1 MKNKAARIILTITA
15 SMFIG
20 ASIVPLP
27 IRGYALETK
36 QEKEEDK
43 IAVDTI
49 AEKSVTLKVDAGY
62 VYAIQ
67 TKDKDGKNVWKWAD
81 LKQYSEVKDGDKK
94 GLTLVTFSDLEPDTD
109 YIFAKKPFWKLESEE
124 SIITGTIH
132 TKKIETQS
140 SKETEGKKES
150 GAAKETE
157 GKKETVSVKETES
170 KKETESVKE
179 AESKKE
185 TESVKETESKK
196 ETESV
201 KETESKKET
210 ESVKETESKK
220 ETESVKET
228 ENKKETESVKETESK
243 KETESVK
250 ETESKKETESVK
262 ETENKKETESVK
274 ETETKPVEKVD
285 PPSLKER
292 AETSIALQDVKDAEY
307 GIKKEDGTY
316 NWQTSGVFDNLT
328 TNTEYFFKIR
338 MISGAESE
346 EVMYKTLIP
355 FEGSVI
361 TGIAE
366 GASYVSGTKL
376 TATAVGNG
384 MDNVNPSD
392 GDSRWIPRS
401 WDWGREAYK
410 DWKEPGYSTT
420 FTLVEVGKY
429 RMTVEFEREE
439 YSKDVWKSTGVLK
452 KTSVQFKVTEA
463 ETANYTITATAGAN
477 GSIDPQG
484 NITVEKG
491 NDIAFTFKPNNGY
504 QVSKVYVDGRE
515 TPIAANSFSF
525 KKVNANHT
533 LSVTF
538 EQAKKIDSPK
548 TGDEMKSKPVIAIM
562 AVSGI
567 ILIGIVLYT
576 IKKKK

>member
-262 ETENKKETESVK
+262 ETESKKKTESVK

-292 AETSIALQDVKDAEY
+292 TETSIALQDVKDAEY

-338 MISGAESE
+338 MISGVESE

-463 ETANYTITATAGAN
+463 ETVNYTITATAGAN

-548 TGDEMKSKPVIAIM
+548 TGDAMKSKPVIAIM

>member
-196 ETESV
+196 ET
-201 KETESKKET
+201 K
-210 ESVKETESKK
+210 
-220 ETESVKET
+220 
-228 ENKKETESVKETESK
+228 
-243 KETESVK
+243 
-250 ETESKKETESVK
+250 SVK

-292 AETSIALQDVKDAEY
+292 TETSIALQDVKDAEY

-401 WDWGREAYK
+401 WDWGREVYK

-463 ETANYTITATAGAN
+463 ETVNYTITATAGAN

-548 TGDEMKSKPVIAIM
+548 TGDAMKSKPVIAIM

>member
-262 ETENKKETESVK
+262 ETESKKETESVK

-292 AETSIALQDVKDAEY
+292 TETSIALQDVKDAEY

-548 TGDEMKSKPVIAIM
+548 TGDAMKSKPVIAIM

>member
-228 ENKKETESVKETESK
+228 ESKKETESVKETESK

-262 ETENKKETESVK
+262 ETE
-274 ETETKPVEKVD
+274 TKPVEKVD

-292 AETSIALQDVKDAEY
+292 TETSIALQDVKDAEY

-392 GDSRWIPRS
+392 GDIRWIPRS

-548 TGDEMKSKPVIAIM
+548 TGDAMKSKPVIAIM

>member
-49 AEKSVTLKVDAGY
+49 AEKSVTLKADAGY

-201 KETESKKET
+201 KETESKKEI
-210 ESVKETESKK
+210 
-220 ETESVKET
+220 
-228 ENKKETESVKETESK
+228 
-243 KETESVK
+243 ESVK

-292 AETSIALQDVKDAEY
+292 TETSIALQDVKDAEY

-463 ETANYTITATAGAN
+463 ETVNYTITATAGAN

-491 NDIAFTFKPNNGY
+491 KDIAFTFKPNNGY

>member
-185 TESVKETESKK
+185 TESVKEIESKK

-228 ENKKETESVKETESK
+228 ESK
-243 KETESVK
+243 KE
-250 ETESKKETESVK
+250 
-262 ETENKKETESVK
+262 NESVK

-292 AETSIALQDVKDAEY
+292 TETSIALQDVKDAEY

-463 ETANYTITATAGAN
+463 ETVNYTITATAGAN

>member
-67 TKDKDGKNVWKWAD
+67 TKDKDGKNVWKWPD

-228 ENKKETESVKETESK
+228 ESK
-243 KETESVK
+243 KE
-250 ETESKKETESVK
+250 
-262 ETENKKETESVK
+262 NESVK

-292 AETSIALQDVKDAEY
+292 TETSIALQDVKDAEY

-548 TGDEMKSKPVIAIM
+548 TGDAMKSKPVIAIM

>member
-185 TESVKETESKK
+185 TESVKETENKKETESVKETESKK

-228 ENKKETESVKETESK
+228 E
-243 KETESVK
+243 
-250 ETESKKETESVK
+250 
-262 ETENKKETESVK
+262 
-274 ETETKPVEKVD
+274 TKPVEKVD

-292 AETSIALQDVKDAEY
+292 TETSIALQDVKDAEY

-463 ETANYTITATAGAN
+463 ETVNYTITATAGAN

-548 TGDEMKSKPVIAIM
+548 TGDAMKSKPVIAIM

>member
-196 ETESV
+196 ETKSV
-201 KETESKKET
+201 M
-210 ESVKETESKK
+210 
-220 ETESVKET
+220 ET

-262 ETENKKETESVK
+262 ETESKKETESVKETESKKETESVKETESKKETESVK

-292 AETSIALQDVKDAEY
+292 TETSIALQDVKDAEY

-376 TATAVGNG
+376 TTTAVGNG

-429 RMTVEFEREE
+429 RITVEFEREE

-463 ETANYTITATAGAN
+463 ETVNYTITATAGAN

-548 TGDEMKSKPVIAIM
+548 TGDAMKSKPVIAIM

>member
-157 GKKETVSVKETES
+157 GKKETASAKEMES

-179 AESKKE
+179 AESKKETESVKEIESKKE

-228 ENKKETESVKETESK
+228 E
-243 KETESVK
+243 
-250 ETESKKETESVK
+250 
-262 ETENKKETESVK
+262 
-274 ETETKPVEKVD
+274 TKPVEKVD

-292 AETSIALQDVKDAEY
+292 TETSIALQDVKDAEY

-376 TATAVGNG
+376 TATAIGNG

>member
-262 ETENKKETESVK
+262 ETE
-274 ETETKPVEKVD
+274 TKPVEKVD

-292 AETSIALQDVKDAEY
+292 TETSIALQDVKDAEY

-548 TGDEMKSKPVIAIM
+548 TGDAMKSKPVIAIM

>member
-1 MKNKAARIILTITA
+1 MKNKASRIILTITA

-185 TESVKETESKK
+185 TESVKEIESKKETESVKETESKK

-228 ENKKETESVKETESK
+228 ESK

-250 ETESKKETESVK
+250 ETES
-262 ETENKKETESVK
+262 KKETESVK

-292 AETSIALQDVKDAEY
+292 TETSIALQDVKDAEY

-463 ETANYTITATAGAN
+463 ETVNYTITATAGAN

-548 TGDEMKSKPVIAIM
+548 TGDAMKSKPVIAIM

>member
-228 ENKKETESVKETESK
+228 ES
-243 KETESVK
+243 
-250 ETESKKETESVK
+250 
-262 ETENKKETESVK
+262 KKETESVK

-292 AETSIALQDVKDAEY
+292 TETSIALQDVKDAEY

-463 ETANYTITATAGAN
+463 ETVNYTITATAGAN

>member
-262 ETENKKETESVK
+262 ETESKKETESVK

-285 PPSLKER
+285 PSSLKER
-292 AETSIALQDVKDAEY
+292 TETSIALQDVKDAEY

-361 TGIAE
+361 TGITE

-548 TGDEMKSKPVIAIM
+548 TGDAMKSKPVIAIM

>member
-49 AEKSVTLKVDAGY
+49 AEKSVTLKADAGY

-124 SIITGTIH
+124 SIITETIH

-140 SKETEGKKES
+140 SKDTEGKKES
-150 GAAKETE
+150 GAAQETEGKKEAESVKETE
-157 GKKETVSVKETES
+157 GKKETKSVKEAESKKETESVKETEGKKETESVKETESKKEAESVKETES
-170 KKETESVKE
+170 KKETKSVKE
-179 AESKKE
+179 TESKKE

-228 ENKKETESVKETESK
+228 E
-243 KETESVK
+243 
-250 ETESKKETESVK
+250 
-262 ETENKKETESVK
+262 
-274 ETETKPVEKVD
+274 TKTVEKVD
-285 PPSLKER
+285 TPSLKER
-292 AETSIALQDVKDAEY
+292 TETSIALQDVKDAEY

-463 ETANYTITATAGAN
+463 ETVNYTITATAGAN

-491 NDIAFTFKPNNGY
+491 KDIAFTFKPNNGY

-548 TGDEMKSKPVIAIM
+548 TGDAMKSKPVIAIM

-567 ILIGIVLYT
+567 ILIGIILYT

>member
-1 MKNKAARIILTITA
+1 MIEGYFREGVKMKNKAARIILTITA

-228 ENKKETESVKETESK
+228 ES
-243 KETESVK
+243 
-250 ETESKKETESVK
+250 
-262 ETENKKETESVK
+262 KKETESVK
-274 ETETKPVEKVD
+274 ETETKQVEKVD

-292 AETSIALQDVKDAEY
+292 TETSIALQDVKDAEY

-548 TGDEMKSKPVIAIM
+548 TGDAMKSKPVIAIM

>member
-185 TESVKETESKK
+185 TESVKEI
-196 ETESV
+196 
-201 KETESKKET
+201 ESKKET

-250 ETESKKETESVK
+250 ETESKKKTESVK
-262 ETENKKETESVK
+262 ETESKKENESVK

-292 AETSIALQDVKDAEY
+292 TETSIALQDVKDAEY

-548 TGDEMKSKPVIAIM
+548 TGDAMKSKPVIAIM

>member
-228 ENKKETESVKETESK
+228 ESK
-243 KETESVK
+243 KK
-250 ETESKKETESVK
+250 
-262 ETENKKETESVK
+262 TESVK

-292 AETSIALQDVKDAEY
+292 TETSIALQDVKDAEY

-338 MISGAESE
+338 MISGVESE

-463 ETANYTITATAGAN
+463 ETVNYTITATAGAN

-548 TGDEMKSKPVIAIM
+548 TGDAMKSKPVIAIM

>member
-228 ENKKETESVKETESK
+228 ES
-243 KETESVK
+243 
-250 ETESKKETESVK
+250 
-262 ETENKKETESVK
+262 KKETESVK

-285 PPSLKER
+285 PSSLKER
-292 AETSIALQDVKDAEY
+292 TETSIALQDVKDAEY

-361 TGIAE
+361 TGITE

-548 TGDEMKSKPVIAIM
+548 TGDAMKSKPVIAIM

>member
-1 MKNKAARIILTITA
+1 MKNKAARIILAVTA

-20 ASIVPLP
+20 ASVVPLS
-27 IRGYALETK
+27 IKGYALETK

-43 IAVDTI
+43 IVVDAV
-49 AEKSVTLKVDAGY
+49 AEKSVTLKADTGY

-81 LKQYSEVKDGDKK
+81 LKQYNEVKDGEKK
-94 GLTLVTFSDLEPDTD
+94 GITLVTFSDLVPDTD
-109 YIFAKKPFWKLESEE
+109 YVFAKKPFWKLESEE

-132 TKKIETQS
+132 TKKT
-140 SKETEGKKES
+140 ETES
-150 GAAKETE
+150 
-157 GKKETVSVKETES
+157 SKETES
-170 KKETESVKE
+170 KKETES
-179 AESKKE
+179 S
-185 TESVKETESKK
+185 KETESKK
-196 ETESV
+196 ETESSRETESKKETESS

-210 ESVKETESKK
+210 ESSKETESKK
-220 ETESVKET
+220 ETES
-228 ENKKETESVKETESK
+228 SKETESK
-243 KETESVK
+243 KETESSK
-250 ETESKKETESVK
+250 ETESKKETESSR
-262 ETENKKETESVK
+262 ETESKKETESSK
-274 ETETKPVEKVD
+274 ETESKKETEPETKPVEKMD

-292 AETSIALQDVKDAEY
+292 TETSIELNAVKDAEY

-401 WDWGREAYK
+401 WDWGREVYK

-463 ETANYTITATAGAN
+463 ETVNYTITATAGAN

-548 TGDEMKSKPVIAIM
+548 TGDAMKSKPVIAIM

>member
-81 LKQYSEVKDGDKK
+81 LKQYGEVKDGDKK

-228 ENKKETESVKETESK
+228 ES
-243 KETESVK
+243 
-250 ETESKKETESVK
+250 
-262 ETENKKETESVK
+262 KKETESVK

-292 AETSIALQDVKDAEY
+292 TETSIALQDVKDAEY

-548 TGDEMKSKPVIAIM
+548 TGDAMKSKPVIAIM

>member
-228 ENKKETESVKETESK
+228 ESKKETESVKETESK

-262 ETENKKETESVK
+262 ETE
-274 ETETKPVEKVD
+274 TKPVEKVD

-292 AETSIALQDVKDAEY
+292 TETSIALQDVKDAEY

-548 TGDEMKSKPVIAIM
+548 TGDAMKSKPVIAIM

-567 ILIGIVLYT
+567 ILIGIILYT

>member
-228 ENKKETESVKETESK
+228 ESKKETESVKETESK

-262 ETENKKETESVK
+262 ETE
-274 ETETKPVEKVD
+274 TKPVEKVD

-292 AETSIALQDVKDAEY
+292 TETSIALQDVKDAEY

-548 TGDEMKSKPVIAIM
+548 TGDAMKSKPVIAIM

>member
-185 TESVKETESKK
+185 TESVKEIESKKETESVKETESKK

-228 ENKKETESVKETESK
+228 E
-243 KETESVK
+243 
-250 ETESKKETESVK
+250 
-262 ETENKKETESVK
+262 
-274 ETETKPVEKVD
+274 TKPVEKVD

-292 AETSIALQDVKDAEY
+292 TETSIALQDVKDAEY

-376 TATAVGNG
+376 TATAIGNG

-463 ETANYTITATAGAN
+463 ETVNYTITATAGAN

-548 TGDEMKSKPVIAIM
+548 TGDAMKSKPVIAIM

>member
-157 GKKETVSVKETES
+157 GKKETASAKEMES

-228 ENKKETESVKETESK
+228 ES
-243 KETESVK
+243 
-250 ETESKKETESVK
+250 
-262 ETENKKETESVK
+262 KKETESVK

-292 AETSIALQDVKDAEY
+292 TETSIALQDVKDAEY

-376 TATAVGNG
+376 TATAIGNG

-463 ETANYTITATAGAN
+463 ETVNYTITATAGAN

>member
-185 TESVKETESKK
+185 TESVKEIESKK

-228 ENKKETESVKETESK
+228 ESK
-243 KETESVK
+243 KE
-250 ETESKKETESVK
+250 
-262 ETENKKETESVK
+262 NESVK

-292 AETSIALQDVKDAEY
+292 TETSIALQDVKDAEY

-376 TATAVGNG
+376 TATAIGNG

-463 ETANYTITATAGAN
+463 ETVNYTITATAGAN

-548 TGDEMKSKPVIAIM
+548 TGDAMKSKPVIAIM

>member
-262 ETENKKETESVK
+262 ETESKKENESVK

-292 AETSIALQDVKDAEY
+292 TETSIALQDVKDAEY

-463 ETANYTITATAGAN
+463 ETVNYTITATAGAN

-525 KKVNANHT
+525 KKVNANHM

-548 TGDEMKSKPVIAIM
+548 TGDAMKSKPVIAIM

>member
-185 TESVKETESKK
+185 TESVKEIESKK

-250 ETESKKETESVK
+250 ETESKKKTESVK
-262 ETENKKETESVK
+262 ETESKKENESVK

-292 AETSIALQDVKDAEY
+292 TETSIALQDVKDAEY

-548 TGDEMKSKPVIAIM
+548 TGDAMKSKPVIAIM

>member
-185 TESVKETESKK
+185 TESVKEIESKK

-228 ENKKETESVKETESK
+228 ESK
-243 KETESVK
+243 KE
-250 ETESKKETESVK
+250 
-262 ETENKKETESVK
+262 NESVK

-292 AETSIALQDVKDAEY
+292 TETSIALQDVKDAEY

-463 ETANYTITATAGAN
+463 ETVNYTITATAGAN

-548 TGDEMKSKPVIAIM
+548 TGDAMKSKPVIAIM

>member
-1 MKNKAARIILTITA
+1 MKEGVNMKNKAARIILAVTA

-20 ASIVPLP
+20 ASVVPLS
-27 IRGYALETK
+27 IKGYALETK

-43 IAVDTI
+43 IVVDAV
-49 AEKSVTLKVDAGY
+49 AEKSVTLKADTGY

-81 LKQYSEVKDGDKK
+81 LKQYNEVKDGEKK
-94 GLTLVTFSDLEPDTD
+94 GITLVTFSDLVPDTD
-109 YIFAKKPFWKLESEE
+109 YVFAKKPFWKLESEE

-132 TKKIETQS
+132 TKKTETES
-140 SKETEGKKES
+140 SKESDSK
-150 GAAKETE
+150 KETE
-157 GKKETVSVKETES
+157 SSKETES
-170 KKETESVKE
+170 KKETES
-179 AESKKE
+179 S
-185 TESVKETESKK
+185 KETESKK
-196 ETESV
+196 ETESSRETESKKETESL

-210 ESVKETESKK
+210 EP
-220 ETESVKET
+220 
-228 ENKKETESVKETESK
+228 
-243 KETESVK
+243 
-250 ETESKKETESVK
+250 
-262 ETENKKETESVK
+262 
-274 ETETKPVEKVD
+274 ETKPVEKME

-292 AETSIALQDVKDAEY
+292 TETSIELNAVKDAEY
-307 GIKKEDGTY
+307 GIKKDVGTY
-316 NWQTSGVFDNLT
+316 IWQTSGVFDNLK

-338 MISGAESE
+338 MKSEAESE
-346 EVMYKTLIP
+346 EIMYKTLIP

-361 TGIAE
+361 TGVAE

-384 MDNVNPSD
+384 MDNVNPSE

-420 FTLVEVGKY
+420 FTLVEVGNY

-439 YSKDVWKSTGVLK
+439 YSSNSWKAAGVLK

-491 NDIAFTFKPNNGY
+491 KDVAFAFKPANGY

-515 TPIAANSFSF
+515 TPIASNSFSF

-533 LSVTF
+533 ISVTF

-548 TGDEMKSKPVIAIM
+548 TGDAMKSKPVIAIM
-562 AVSGI
+562 VVSGI
-567 ILIGIVLYT
+567 VLIGIILYT
-576 IKKKK
+576 INKKKK

>member
-185 TESVKETESKK
+185 TESVKEIESKKETESVKETESKK

-228 ENKKETESVKETESK
+228 E
-243 KETESVK
+243 
-250 ETESKKETESVK
+250 
-262 ETENKKETESVK
+262 
-274 ETETKPVEKVD
+274 TKPVEKVD

-292 AETSIALQDVKDAEY
+292 TETSIALQDVKDAEY

-463 ETANYTITATAGAN
+463 ETVNYTITATAGAN

-515 TPIAANSFSF
+515 TPIAANGFSF

>member
-185 TESVKETESKK
+185 TESVKEIESKK

-201 KETESKKET
+201 KETESKKEI

-250 ETESKKETESVK
+250 ETESKKE
-262 ETENKKETESVK
+262 NESVK

-292 AETSIALQDVKDAEY
+292 TETSIALQDVKDAEY

-548 TGDEMKSKPVIAIM
+548 TGDAMKSKPVIAIM

>member
-228 ENKKETESVKETESK
+228 ES
-243 KETESVK
+243 
-250 ETESKKETESVK
+250 
-262 ETENKKETESVK
+262 KKETESVK

-292 AETSIALQDVKDAEY
+292 TETSIALQDVKDAEY

-355 FEGSVI
+355 FEGSVM

-548 TGDEMKSKPVIAIM
+548 TGDAMKSKPVIAIM

>member
-185 TESVKETESKK
+185 TESVKEIESKKETESVKETESKK

-228 ENKKETESVKETESK
+228 E
-243 KETESVK
+243 
-250 ETESKKETESVK
+250 
-262 ETENKKETESVK
+262 
-274 ETETKPVEKVD
+274 TKQVEKVD

-292 AETSIALQDVKDAEY
+292 TETSIALQDVKDAEY

-463 ETANYTITATAGAN
+463 ETVNYTITATAGAN

-548 TGDEMKSKPVIAIM
+548 TGDAMKSKPVIAIM

>member
-1 MKNKAARIILTITA
+1 MKNKAARIILAVTA

-20 ASIVPLP
+20 ASVVPLS
-27 IRGYALETK
+27 IKGYALETK

-43 IAVDTI
+43 IVVDAV
-49 AEKSVTLKVDAGY
+49 AEKSVTLKADTGY

-81 LKQYSEVKDGDKK
+81 LKQYNEVKDGEKK
-94 GLTLVTFSDLEPDTD
+94 GITLVTFSDLVPDTD
-109 YIFAKKPFWKLESEE
+109 YVFAKKPFWKLESEE

-132 TKKIETQS
+132 TKKTETES
-140 SKETEGKKES
+140 SKESDSK
-150 GAAKETE
+150 KETE
-157 GKKETVSVKETES
+157 SSKETES
-170 KKETESVKE
+170 KKETES
-179 AESKKE
+179 S
-185 TESVKETESKK
+185 KETESKK
-196 ETESV
+196 ETESSRETESKKETESS

-210 ESVKETESKK
+210 ESSKETESKK
-220 ETESVKET
+220 ETES
-228 ENKKETESVKETESK
+228 SKETESK
-243 KETESVK
+243 KETESSK
-250 ETESKKETESVK
+250 ETESKKETESSR
-262 ETENKKETESVK
+262 ETESKKETESLK
-274 ETETKPVEKVD
+274 ETESKKETEPETKPVEKME

-292 AETSIALQDVKDAEY
+292 TETSIELNAVKDAEY
-307 GIKKEDGTY
+307 GIKKDDGTY
-316 NWQTSGVFDNLT
+316 IWQTSGVFDNLK

-338 MISGAESE
+338 MKSEAESE
-346 EVMYKTLIP
+346 EIMYKTLIP

-361 TGIAE
+361 TGVAE

-384 MDNVNPSD
+384 MDNVNPSE

-420 FTLVEVGKY
+420 FTLVEVGNY

-439 YSKDVWKSTGVLK
+439 YSSNSWKAAGVLK

-491 NDIAFTFKPNNGY
+491 KDVAFAFKPANGY

-515 TPIAANSFSF
+515 TPIASNSFSF

-533 LSVTF
+533 ISVTF

-548 TGDEMKSKPVIAIM
+548 TGDAMKSKPVIAIM
-562 AVSGI
+562 VVSGI
-567 ILIGIVLYT
+567 VLIGIILYT
-576 IKKKK
+576 INKKKK

>member
-1 MKNKAARIILTITA
+1 MKNKAAQIILAVTA

-20 ASIVPLP
+20 ASVVPLS
-27 IRGYALETK
+27 IKGYALETK

-43 IAVDTI
+43 IVADAVT
-49 AEKSVTLKVDAGY
+49 EKSVTLKADTGY

-67 TKDKDGKNVWKWAD
+67 TKDKDGKNVLKWAD
-81 LKQYSEVKDGDKK
+81 LKQYNEVKEGEKK
-94 GLTLVTFSDLEPDTD
+94 GITLVTFSDLVPDTD
-109 YIFAKKPFWKLESEE
+109 YVFAKKPFWKLESEAA
-124 SIITGTIH
+124 IILETIH
-132 TKKIETQS
+132 TKKPDSGEEK
-140 SKETEGKKES
+140 KETGSAKEKES
-150 GAAKETE
+150 EEEKESAKGTESEEETESAKETE
-157 GKKETVSVKETES
+157 SEKEAKSVKETES
-170 KKETESVKE
+170 KKDIKSVKE
-179 AESKKE
+179 AERKRE
-185 TESVKETESKK
+185 TESVKETESEK
-196 ETESV
+196 ETESS
-201 KETESKKET
+201 KETESEKETESSKETESKKVTEYSKATESKKET
-210 ESVKETESKK
+210 ELEIKTVKKI
-220 ETESVKET
+220 
-228 ENKKETESVKETESK
+228 
-243 KETESVK
+243 
-250 ETESKKETESVK
+250 
-262 ETENKKETESVK
+262 
-274 ETETKPVEKVD
+274 D

-292 AETSIALQDVKDAEY
+292 TETRIELNFVEDAEY

-316 NWQTSGVFDNLT
+316 TWQTSGIFDNLKI
-328 TNTEYFFKIR
+328 NTEYFFKVR
-338 MISGAESE
+338 MKSEAESE
-346 EVMYKTLIP
+346 EIMYKTLIP

-361 TGIAE
+361 TGVAE

-384 MDNVNPSD
+384 MDNVNPSE

-420 FTLVEVGKY
+420 FTLVEVGNY

-439 YSKDVWKSTGVLK
+439 YSSNSWKATGVLK
-452 KTSVQFKVTEA
+452 KTNVQFKVTEA

-491 NDIAFTFKPNNGY
+491 KDIVFTFKPANGY

-515 TPIAANSFSF
+515 TPIASNSFSF

-533 LSVTF
+533 ISVTF
-538 EQAKKIDSPK
+538 EQVKKIDSPK
-548 TGDEMKSKPVIAIM
+548 TGDAMKSKPVIAIM

-567 ILIGIVLYT
+567 VLIGIVLYS

>member
-185 TESVKETESKK
+185 TESVKEIESKK

-220 ETESVKET
+220 K
-228 ENKKETESVKETESK
+228 TESVKETESK
-243 KETESVK
+243 KE
-250 ETESKKETESVK
+250 
-262 ETENKKETESVK
+262 NESVK

-292 AETSIALQDVKDAEY
+292 TETSIALQDVKDAEY

-548 TGDEMKSKPVIAIM
+548 TGDAMKSKPVIAIM

>member
-228 ENKKETESVKETESK
+228 ENKKETESVKETE
-243 KETESVK
+243 
-250 ETESKKETESVK
+250 
-262 ETENKKETESVK
+262 
-274 ETETKPVEKVD
+274 TKPVEKVD
-285 PPSLKER
+285 PSSLKQR
-292 AETSIALQDVKDAEY
+292 TETSIALQDVKDAEY

-548 TGDEMKSKPVIAIM
+548 TGDAMKSKPVIAIM

>member
-36 QEKEEDK
+36 QEKEEEK
-43 IAVDTI
+43 VAVDTI

-228 ENKKETESVKETESK
+228 ES
-243 KETESVK
+243 
-250 ETESKKETESVK
+250 
-262 ETENKKETESVK
+262 KKETESVK

-292 AETSIALQDVKDAEY
+292 TETSIALQDVKDAEY

-548 TGDEMKSKPVIAIM
+548 TGDAMKSKPVIAIM

>member
-228 ENKKETESVKETESK
+228 ESK
-243 KETESVK
+243 KE
-250 ETESKKETESVK
+250 
-262 ETENKKETESVK
+262 NESVK

-292 AETSIALQDVKDAEY
+292 TETSIALQDVKDAEY